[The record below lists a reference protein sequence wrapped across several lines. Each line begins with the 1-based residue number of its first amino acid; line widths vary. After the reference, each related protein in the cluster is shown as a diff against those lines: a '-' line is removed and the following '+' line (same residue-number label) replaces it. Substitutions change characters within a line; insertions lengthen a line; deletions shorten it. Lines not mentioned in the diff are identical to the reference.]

1 MSKPL
6 VPDAWDDDWEAQAD
20 QAQPSSLD
28 AASSSAP
35 LSKAERLT
43 QHAEA
48 NRKIWE
54 SADSPQTFHYLEA
67 SNKVP
72 LTWAFTPQVKVLS
85 RKPVAAKRDGAT
97 GKTGLALDKDDDEDD
112 GAAANAQPSV
122 EEIRARQKRERE
134 EKQRRYDEA
143 RAKIFGESQS
153 SSRGSSPGIVT
164 PPRADSRLSSW
175 SQGRG
180 RGRSAAHKTP
190 LDNRPQQQQPDPRR
204 QNKHL
209 GDESYSRSSNQHPH
223 AMGAQTRELY
233 DPNSHSRP
241 DANAANARRGATE
254 SPLRSEPIQPIRA
267 PRGPDGSGRGG
278 CGFTRRGA

>member
-1 MSKPL
+1 MSKPP

-20 QAQPSSLD
+20 HATQPDAPDATTSST
-28 AASSSAP
+28 P

-67 SNKVP
+67 SNNVP

-85 RKPVAAKRDGAT
+85 RKPVIAKRDAAT
-97 GKTGLALDKDDDEDD
+97 GKSRLALDDDDDDDEH
-112 GAAANAQPSV
+112 GAKANAQPSV

-143 RAKIFGESQS
+143 RAKIFGESVS
-153 SSRGSSPGIVT
+153 WSRGSSPGIVT
-164 PPRADSRLSSW
+164 PPRPDSRLASSA
-175 SQGRG
+175 QGRG
-180 RGRSAAHKTP
+180 RGRSAGQKTG
-190 LDNRPQQQQPDPRR
+190 LDNRQQQLDTRR
-204 QNKHL
+204 QNKHTA
-209 GDESYSRSSNQHPH
+209 EEAYSRSNQH
-223 AMGAQTRELY
+223 ATGAQTRELY
-233 DPNSHSRP
+233 DPNSDCRP
-241 DANAANARRGATE
+241 DSGLASRRGAAE
-254 SPLRSEPIQPIRA
+254 SPLKPEPMQPIRA